1 MQDCHTLDDY
11 LRKYGKLLARQAEGA
26 MRPLH
31 IPGRDECRIASLL
44 RKPFEAQ
51 AHVIAAGAKALKR
64 DRALW
69 VIGEMGVGKTLIGQ
83 GIAHSHATRPYRAL
97 VMCPGQLVN
106 KWERELKETLPGV
119 QVVQLESWRDCV
131 RLYKQHYK
139 LTNNITKG
147 REEATWGRPKKTTW
161 YIIARDR
168 AKLGAKWRPAY
179 TTRPKDDAL
188 YCPKCGQRLVKK
200 GKTEDS
206 GGEEANVLLKP
217 SDLAK
222 RQLRCHYKPEGQPVC
237 GEALFQQTSE
247 LQRFEPAKFIHKR
260 LKNFFD
266 YFLLDEAHEE
276 KSADSAQGNAV
287 GSLVAGCKRFM
298 ACTGTL
304 IGGYAE
310 HIRPLLLRSAPT
322 SLIQEG
328 FGWHNPMEF
337 SETYGRIETRVTERD
352 GQDGGGNQW
361 GEGNRQSRGKTKST
375 SKYTRPGIMPTLFGR
390 HLMRTAVFLGLDEVA
405 ANLPSLEEIVLGVPM
420 DDEVGPAYQDVQET
434 MQAVIKE
441 MVRKGNRKFLGAML
455 QTLLAYPDH
464 PYGWGEVGYHDDDGG
479 FVPVVEPPNFHPAKV
494 RPKEEELLKIIDK
507 EVKEGRQVW
516 IYTTMT
522 GEKDVADRLL
532 KLITKRGYRAEVL
545 RSTVEL
551 KKREEWIAKHGPG
564 NQVIISHPKLVET
577 GLDLFDK
584 FGGHNFSTLI
594 FYQTG
599 YNLFTLRQASRRSW
613 RIGQRLPCRVY
624 YLYYEGHVPGTAPTM
639 QARAMSLM
647 GKKLSAAHAIE
658 GKFSS
663 DGLVALSGD
672 DGVEMALAKSLADQI
687 DEGCPTRAWVKVG
700 VTDGVSGR
708 DMNVDDF
715 VSEIAALTQDEEWL
729 FPDMEGQSEY
739 NPFPASPAEEA
750 ELALAV

>member
-1 MQDCHTLDDY
+1 MQDLHTLDAY
-11 LRKYGKLLARQAEGA
+11 LNRFGKLLARQAEGS

-31 IPGRDECRIASLL
+31 IPGRDLCRIAKLK
-44 RKPFEAQ
+44 RQPFEAQ
-51 AHVIAAGAKALKR
+51 AHVICAGAKALKR
-64 DRALW
+64 DRSLL

-83 GIAHSHATRPYRAL
+83 GIAHTHAGATPYRGL

-106 KWERELKETLPGV
+106 KWERELRETLPGV
-119 QVVQLESWRDCV
+119 EVVQLESWRDCV
-131 RLYKQHYK
+131 RLYEQHYQ
-139 LTNNITKG
+139 LVQEPTKD
-147 REEATWGRPKKTTW
+147 RPEVEWKRPKKATW

-179 TTRPKDDAL
+179 VTKPKDDAL
-188 YCPKCGQRLVKK
+188 YCPKCGHRLVKK

-206 GGEEANVLLKP
+206 AGEEANVLLKVE
-217 SDLAK
+217 DLARRRLK
-222 RQLRCHYKPEGQPVC
+222 CHYKEEGKPAC
-237 GEALFQQTSE
+237 GESLWQYTSE
-247 LQRFEPAKFIHKR
+247 LQRFEPARFIHKR
-260 LKNFFD
+260 LHNFFD
-266 YFLLDEAHEE
+266 YCIIDEAHEE

-287 GSLVAGCKRFM
+287 GSLAAGCRKVI

-310 HIRPLLLRSAPT
+310 HVRPLLLRLAPT

-328 FGWHNPMEF
+328 FGWKNSMEF
-337 SETYGRIETRVTERD
+337 SETYGRIETRVTERN
-352 GQDGGGNQW
+352 GGGSNEW
-361 GEGNRQSRGKTKST
+361 GEGNRQSRGNSRST

-390 HLMRTAVFLGLDEVA
+390 HLMKTAVFLGLDEVA
-405 ANLPSLEEIVLGVPM
+405 ANLPSLEEVVIGVPM
-420 DDEVGPAYQDVQET
+420 DEEIGDAYVDLQQRME
-434 MQAVIKE
+434 AIIKQ
-441 MVRKGNRKFLGAML
+441 MVVKGNRKFLGAFL

-464 PYGWGEVGYHDDDGG
+464 PYGWKDVGYYEEDT
-479 FVPVVEPPNFHPAKV
+479 FIPVATPSNFHPNKL

-507 EVKEGRQVW
+507 EVGEGRQVW
-516 IYTTMT
+516 VYTTMT
-522 GEKDVADRLL
+522 GEKDVADRLQR
-532 KLITKRGYRAEVL
+532 LITKRGYRCEVL

-551 KKREEWIAKHGPG
+551 KKREDWIAKHGPK

-584 FGGHNFSTLI
+584 YGGHNFSTLT

-613 RIGQRLPCRVY
+613 RIGQKLPCRCY
-624 YLYYEGHVPGTAPTM
+624 YLYYAATM

-715 VSEIAALTQDEEWL
+715 ISEMAELAGDAWL
-729 FPDMEGQSEY
+729 VPEMEGVSDE
-739 NPFPASPAEEA
+739 NPFPVAQEKAP
-750 ELALAV
+750 LALAV